1 MTTIIVIVV
10 VALVFFVAVCVVSFM
25 IWKRE
30 AEMRT
35 DSIKAIEE
43 NLEKLTQELAREQHD
58 ADADMVYDVA
68 RETQEAFR
76 DGDVRKN
83 IRDIKKNIEYV
94 QSVMAENASPEPTVK
109 RRRDPFEWVRD
120 TEFSAGIYDRERY
133 GGTETVTGSGP
144 GDSEGPE
151 AAETERDWSVFGGTG
166 KSCDDR
172 CDDGDGDTERTYAVT
187 DAGSAGDTGDDSA
200 DMADMEV
207 PDESAEAST
216 EDAEPDVPGA
226 KPEANAAEQTAEAA
240 DDMTENPSESTAG
253 ATEDT
258 EDTEEES
265 DADDDNAY
273 GVYGLY
279 DGYDAAERQSG
290 EAYAEGAGA
299 EEEREAHVAADDMP
313 YGEIDLGFM
322 DGLGAGEYAA
332 SDGEDMTGRKNAI
345 GYDVGRSGKKYT
357 ASELEDLI
365 KE

>member
-120 TEFSAGIYDRERY
+120 TEFSTGIYDRERY

-151 AAETERDWSVFGGTG
+151 AAETERDWSIFGGTG
-166 KSCDDR
+166 KGYDDR
-172 CDDGDGDTERTYAVT
+172 YDDGDGDTERTYAVT

-200 DMADMEV
+200 DMADMEA
-207 PDESAEAST
+207 PDGSAEAAT
-216 EDAEPDVPGA
+216 EYAEPDVPGA
-226 KPEANAAEQTAEAA
+226 KPASNAAEQTAE
-240 DDMTENPSESTAG
+240 
-253 ATEDT
+253 
-258 EDTEEES
+258 

-279 DGYDAAERQSG
+279 EGHDAAGRQSG

-299 EEEREAHVAADDMP
+299 EEAHETHVTDDDMP

-322 DGLGAGEYAA
+322 DGLDAGEYAV

>member
-120 TEFSAGIYDRERY
+120 TEFSTGIYDRERY

-166 KSCDDR
+166 KGYDDR
-172 CDDGDGDTERTYAVT
+172 CDDGDGDTERRYAVP

-207 PDESAEAST
+207 PDESAEAAA
-216 EDAEPDVPGA
+216 EDAELDVPGA
-226 KPEANAAEQTAEAA
+226 KPAANAAEQTAE
-240 DDMTENPSESTAG
+240 E
-253 ATEDT
+253 
-258 EDTEEES
+258 
-265 DADDDNAY
+265 ADDDNAY

-279 DGYDAAERQSG
+279 DGYDAAGQQFG

-299 EEEREAHVAADDMP
+299 EEEREAYVAADDMP

-322 DGLGAGEYAA
+322 DGLGAGEYAV

>member
-120 TEFSAGIYDRERY
+120 TEFSTGIYDRERY

-166 KSCDDR
+166 KSYDDRCDDR

-240 DDMTENPSESTAG
+240 DD
-253 ATEDT
+253 
-258 EDTEEES
+258 
-265 DADDDNAY
+265 DNAY

-279 DGYDAAERQSG
+279 DGYDAAGRQSG

>member
-76 DGDVRKN
+76 EGDVRKN

-120 TEFSAGIYDRERY
+120 TEFSTGIYDRERY

-151 AAETERDWSVFGGTG
+151 AAETERDRSVFGGTG
-166 KSCDDR
+166 KSYDDR
-172 CDDGDGDTERTYAVT
+172 CDDGDGDTERTYVVT
-187 DAGSAGDTGDDSA
+187 DAGGAGDTGDDSA

-207 PDESAEAST
+207 PDENAEAST
-216 EDAEPDVPGA
+216 KDAEPDVPGA
-226 KPEANAAEQTAEAA
+226 KPEANAAEQTAE
-240 DDMTENPSESTAG
+240 E
-253 ATEDT
+253 
-258 EDTEEES
+258 
-265 DADDDNAY
+265 ADDDNAY

-279 DGYDAAERQSG
+279 DGYDAAGRQSG

>member
-25 IWKRE
+25 ILKRE

-83 IRDIKKNIEYV
+83 IRDIKKNIENV

-151 AAETERDWSVFGGTG
+151 AAETERDWSIFGGTG
-166 KSCDDR
+166 KGYDDR
-172 CDDGDGDTERTYAVT
+172 CDDGAGDTERTYAVP

-207 PDESAEAST
+207 PDESAEA
-216 EDAEPDVPGA
+216 
-226 KPEANAAEQTAEAA
+226 AA
-240 DDMTENPSESTAG
+240 
-253 ATEDT
+253 EDT
-258 EDTEEES
+258 EDTEKEADAAE

-279 DGYDAAERQSG
+279 EGYDAAGRQFG

-299 EEEREAHVAADDMP
+299 EEEREAYVAADDMP

-322 DGLGAGEYAA
+322 DGLGAGEYAV